1 MTKQEPDGR
10 ATYRRRKRSQMHAEA
25 EAEVF
30 QHAEIA
36 DHPMVVRDRPE
47 LVVNAADLADLAK
60 AIRESGSF
68 AYDTEFIGEETFL
81 PRICLVQVACA
92 GRLAL
97 VDPLEV
103 KDLGPI
109 FELVAD
115 PEIETLVHDGAQDLE
130 PVRRFLGEEPKAII
144 DTQVCAGFLDM
155 PWPSSLAKTV
165 ERFAAHSL
173 SKGHTFT
180 DWDARPLTDRQ
191 VRYAAD
197 DVRFLPLVW
206 SRMRAML
213 KEDGH
218 LEWALQ
224 ECEESRRRHV
234 GGFDPEKQMRKISR
248 GSRLKARAMTVL
260 REIVELRHE
269 MAREQDLPHRV
280 TMSDESVAEI
290 ARVQPQDAEGLQR
303 CRHLGRRNTSEFA
316 DRIMAAVK
324 RGVDGP
330 AQPVEQ
336 LRTRD
341 ENAEERMRIDALW
354 SALSLRCLA
363 DGIAPNLL
371 TSRASLARW
380 YIDGCDEKSPAPLF
394 LPDSWRWEAAGAWL
408 ESFLDGKA
416 TLDLRWEEG
425 RLERVDDGPRE

>member
-1 MTKQEPDGR
+1 MSKQEPDGR
-10 ATYRRRKRSQMHAEA
+10 TTYRRRKRSQMHAEA
-25 EAEVF
+25 EAEVS

-36 DHPMVVRDRPE
+36 DHPMVEGGRPE
-47 LVVNAADLADLAK
+47 LVVDDAELVGLAQ

-81 PRICLVQVACA
+81 PRICLVQVACV

-97 VDPLEV
+97 VDPLQV
-103 KDLGPI
+103 SDLGPI

-130 PVRRFLGEEPKAII
+130 PVRRLLGKEPQGIV

-165 ERFAAHSL
+165 ERFAAHGL

-213 KEDGH
+213 DENGR

-248 GSRLKARAMTVL
+248 GSRLKARATTVL

-269 MAREQDLPHRV
+269 LAREQDLPHRV

-290 ARVQPQDAEGLQR
+290 ARIQPQDAEGLQR

-316 DRIMAAVK
+316 ERIIAAVK
-324 RGVDGP
+324 QGIDGP
-330 AQPVEQ
+330 LQSLEH
-336 LRTRD
+336 LRSRD
-341 ENAEERMRIDALW
+341 ENAEERMRIDAIW

-380 YIDGCDEKSPAPLF
+380 YLDGCDGKSPEPLF
-394 LPDSWRWEAAGAWL
+394 TPDTWRWNAAGSWL
-408 ESFLDGKA
+408 EAFLDGKA
-416 TLDLRWEEG
+416 SLDLRWDDG
-425 RLERVDDGPRE
+425 RLHRADDGLPG